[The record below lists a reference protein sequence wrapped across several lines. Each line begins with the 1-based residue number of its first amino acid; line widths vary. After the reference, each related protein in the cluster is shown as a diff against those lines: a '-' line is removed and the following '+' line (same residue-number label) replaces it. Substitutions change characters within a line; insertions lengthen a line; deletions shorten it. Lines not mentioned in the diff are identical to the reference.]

1 MNHFKG
7 KPLTITSDCSYSG
20 NWINDCAKRLDDLN
34 VPSCGHHTREQGLLF
49 QIVTS
54 CQPNEE
60 ATALCFI
67 NEAVEYSEA
76 DKAVIITF
84 NGTLTSG
91 QKSMLQNFKN
101 IHCSK
106 PASESCEATL
116 DCTWSNCLKSHLIYR
131 VRGTDRGRAAW
142 YYVLVDEDKIVDYKN
157 SLKSDTINLE
167 NYGTILESGY
177 GEHPP
182 ERIEQKI
189 KCRFGIIT

>member
-1 MNHFKG
+1 MTHFKG
-7 KPLTITSDCSYSG
+7 KPLTIISDCSYSG

-34 VPSCGHHTREQGLLF
+34 APSCGHHTREHGLLF
-49 QIVTS
+49 QIYTS

-60 ATALCFI
+60 VTALCYI

-76 DKAVIITF
+76 DKGVLYWY
-84 NGTLTSG
+84 GKTLTSG
-91 QKSMLQNFKN
+91 QKTMWTDFKY

-106 PASESCEATL
+106 PASESCEANL
-116 DCTWSNCLKSHLIYR
+116 DCTWSNRLKSHLIYC

-142 YYVLVDEDKIVDYKN
+142 YYVLVDENKIVDFK
-157 SLKSDTINLE
+157 SALESDTIDLE
-167 NYGTILESGY
+167 SYGTILESDY

-189 KCRFGIIT
+189 KCKFGIIT